1 MRGDDYPVSS
11 GAHVARPNIER
22 MGWRSPI
29 GRAVSPQFSLP
40 ESSWG
45 CAPCW
50 YRARLWRFAALS
62 EQIGQPF
69 SSFKVRNRL
78 WPVEN
83 DRQEQVAAKLGV
95 RRFYIPPMTMMLS
108 WMGHPCFCGSAG
120 ANWIIICG
128 DSSPF
133 AALRVRMTI
142 CFGLHQ
148 FRKSSKAPFFKTGL

>member
-1 MRGDDYPVSS
+1 MRITGEEVHCGRRSTKVRSILGNGVDRWGVSKMRGDDYPVSS

-95 RRFYIPPMTMMLS
+95 RRFYIPSMTMMLS
-108 WMGHPCFCGSAG
+108 WMGHPCFCG
-120 ANWIIICG
+120 
-128 DSSPF
+128 
-133 AALRVRMTI
+133 
-142 CFGLHQ
+142 
-148 FRKSSKAPFFKTGL
+148 